1 MMAKSPQFHKF
12 LLATLNY
19 NRINLWMQQL
29 KLRQMIY
36 TQTLQANSVQAQIPE
51 LQDKDAVSL
60 I

>member
-12 LLATLNY
+12 LLATLNN